1 MGGSLNLLGELSA
14 FARAALLA
22 PVERDHSESDEAF
35 RRRRVVAA
43 LTLVVGACVL
53 AWALRITPGDSLF
66 YVATLAL
73 ALVWVLGAFASGRL
87 HLGRAHRRDGGSS
100 RAVVQSLTLGLLLLA
115 IFLVGAV
122 AVARIPVLRE
132 PVDRL
137 LAHAAYGSLSVVA
150 DSRQRGSR
158 RTLLSRR
165 SLCRHRPTA
174 RRDHL
179 DTRLHPGDGCRRHTP
194 PRSCRRTPRCCYW
207 PAAQSDWRDFGPRR
221 HPPHLVT
228 GNALPPPSRP
238 GCSRLIRVPPGVL
251 WLQNGSH

>member
-14 FARAALLA
+14 FARAALVA

-150 DSRQRGSR
+150 VITAVNGVAEELYFRGALYAAIGR
-158 RTLLSRR
+158 RRAVTISTLVY
-165 SLCRHRPTA
+165 T
-174 RRDHL
+174 
-179 DTRLHPGDGCRRHTP
+179 
-194 PRSCRRTPRCCYW
+194 
-207 PAAQSDWRDFGPRR
+207 
-221 HPPHLVT
+221 LVT
-228 GNALPPPSRP
+228 ASAGIPLLVLAAALLGVVTGLQR
-238 GCSRLIRVPPGVL
+238 RVTGGILGPVVTHLTWSLGMLFLLPVVL
-251 WLQNGSH
+251 DAAG

>member
-87 HLGRAHRRDGGSS
+87 HLGRAHRRNGGSS

-150 DSRQRGSR
+150 VITAVNGVAEELYFRGALYAAIGR
-158 RTLLSRR
+158 RRAVTISTLVY
-165 SLCRHRPTA
+165 T
-174 RRDHL
+174 
-179 DTRLHPGDGCRRHTP
+179 
-194 PRSCRRTPRCCYW
+194 
-207 PAAQSDWRDFGPRR
+207 
-221 HPPHLVT
+221 LVT
-228 GNALPPPSRP
+228 AAAGIPLLVLAAALLGVVTGLQR
-238 GCSRLIRVPPGVL
+238 RVTGGILGPVVTHLTWSLGMLFLLPVVL
-251 WLQNGSH
+251 DAAG

>member
-1 MGGSLNLLGELSA
+1 MNLLGELSA

-150 DSRQRGSR
+150 VITAVNGVAEELYFRGALYAAIGR
-158 RTLLSRR
+158 RRAVTISTLVY
-165 SLCRHRPTA
+165 T
-174 RRDHL
+174 
-179 DTRLHPGDGCRRHTP
+179 
-194 PRSCRRTPRCCYW
+194 
-207 PAAQSDWRDFGPRR
+207 
-221 HPPHLVT
+221 LVT
-228 GNALPPPSRP
+228 AAAGIPLLVLAAALLGVVTGLQR
-238 GCSRLIRVPPGVL
+238 RVTGGILGPVVTHLTWSLGMLFLLPVVL
-251 WLQNGSH
+251 DAAG

>member
-1 MGGSLNLLGELSA
+1 LNLLGELSA
-14 FARAALLA
+14 FARAALVA

-122 AVARIPVLRE
+122 AVARVPVLRE

-150 DSRQRGSR
+150 VITAVNGVAEELYFRGALYAAIGR
-158 RTLLSRR
+158 RRAVTISTLVY
-165 SLCRHRPTA
+165 T
-174 RRDHL
+174 
-179 DTRLHPGDGCRRHTP
+179 
-194 PRSCRRTPRCCYW
+194 
-207 PAAQSDWRDFGPRR
+207 
-221 HPPHLVT
+221 LVT
-228 GNALPPPSRP
+228 AAAGIPLLVLAAALLGVVTGLQR
-238 GCSRLIRVPPGVL
+238 RVTGGILGPVVTHLTWSLGMLFLLPVVL
-251 WLQNGSH
+251 DAAG

>member
-1 MGGSLNLLGELSA
+1 MNLLGELSA
-14 FARAALLA
+14 FARAALVA

-150 DSRQRGSR
+150 VITAVNGVAEELYFRGA
-158 RTLLSRR
+158 LY
-165 SLCRHRPTA
+165 A
-174 RRDHL
+174 AI
-179 DTRLHPGDGCRRHTP
+179 GRRHAVTI
-194 PRSCRRTPRCCYW
+194 STLVYT
-207 PAAQSDWRDFGPRR
+207 
-221 HPPHLVT
+221 LVT
-228 GNALPPPSRP
+228 AAAGIPLLVLAAALLGVVTGLQR
-238 GCSRLIRVPPGVL
+238 RVTGGILGPVVTHLTWSLGMLFLLPVVL
-251 WLQNGSH
+251 DAAG